1 MASKR
6 VTFRWLASGFAAGQA
21 KAACAVCA
29 SRADHYGQPTDSVGK
44 VNFIDPIIWKD
55 SIGKY
60 GDKKGRQ
67 VAQRRIIAAWKA
79 HMQEV
84 HPARWETV
92 VTR

>member
-1 MASKR
+1 MAKR
-6 VTFRWLASGFAAGQA
+6 VTFRWLSNGFATGFARC
-21 KAACAVCA
+21 ACTVCA
-29 SRADHYGQPTDSVGK
+29 GNVGK

-84 HPARWETV
+84 HPARWQTV

>member
-6 VTFRWLASGFAAGQA
+6 VTFRWLSNGFATGFARS
-21 KAACAVCA
+21 ACTVCA
-29 SRADHYGQPTDSVGK
+29 GSVGK